1 MPASDRRI
9 SCARQ
14 QPASLEAAE
23 PADRLSPD
31 QDVVDRP
38 PPRSDQ
44 HPSEASS
51 ARFPRR
57 FDGLAS
63 PVSLLVLG
71 CVAVAAVSA
80 AVLPTVPSYDPWSWI
95 VWGREVSDPHLSF
108 VVSGGPSWKPLPF
121 IFTSV
126 WGLFGGAAPTLWVIT
141 ARTGGL
147 LGLVAAWRLAGRLV
161 GRGRPGAFAGL
172 LAMIGVLL
180 TQDWFYYWFRGT
192 SEVVLIGASLW
203 AIDRL
208 LDGHKTQAFLLAV
221 AAGLIRPEWWPFIG
235 LYALW
240 LWFRVPEFK
249 RWPMRLL
256 ILAGLFSLPF
266 FWFVPPWVGSGDP
279 FLAANHAAQYN
290 GHLGPDRLRAVIGRG
305 IDLQVLPALIAAI
318 AAMAI
323 GWWRER
329 DRLQLAIG
337 VGIAAWWV
345 VVIAMTLDG
354 YPGLERFFLP
364 AAALICVLGGV
375 GITQMSLLAGGALAR
390 HRSAVAVGVA
400 VVLVIACI
408 PFTTTRFA
416 DARAAEPAASRAV
429 SILDQLSRAVAAV
442 GGHRGVYPCKSSFAA
457 VNHGVQ
463 TALAWKL
470 HVTLERVGTSMR
482 APGVDFIGPRNA
494 TDGSPARVDPRLTR
508 IATLARVGVWRV
520 VQLSDPRLPP
530 SACIGH

>member
-1 MPASDRRI
+1 MPASDRRTF
-9 SCARQ
+9 SARH
-14 QPASLEAAE
+14 QPASPGSH
-23 PADRLSPD
+23 PAGDLGAD
-31 QDVVDRP
+31 QGGVEP
-38 PPRSDQ
+38 PP
-44 HPSEASS
+44 S
-51 ARFPRR
+51 ARSGQAPTQ
-57 FDGLAS
+57 GSSPLA
-63 PVSLLVLG
+63 PGRLNRPAAPPALLVLG
-71 CVAVAAVSA
+71 CIALAVLSA
-80 AVLPTVPSYDPWSWI
+80 AVLPTVPSYDPWSWV

-108 VVSGGPSWKPLPF
+108 LVTGGPSWKPLPF

-126 WGLFGGAAPTLWVIT
+126 WGLFGGGAPTLWVIT
-141 ARTGGL
+141 ARAGGL
-147 LGLVAAWRLAGRLV
+147 LGLVAAWRLANRLV
-161 GRGRPGAFAGL
+161 GYGRPGAFAGL
-172 LAMIGVLL
+172 LAVIGVAL
-180 TQDWFYYWFRGT
+180 TQDWMYYWFRGT
-192 SEVVLIGASLW
+192 SEVGLIAASLW

-240 LWFRVPEFK
+240 LWFREPEFK

-256 ILAGLFSLPF
+256 ILAGLAALPF

-279 FLAANHAAQYN
+279 FLAATHAADYN
-290 GHLGPDRLRAVIGRG
+290 GHLGSDPLRTVIGRG

-318 AAMAI
+318 AAVAI

-329 DRLQLAIG
+329 DRLLVAIG

-375 GITQMSLLAGGALAR
+375 GITRISLLAG
-390 HRSAVAVGVA
+390 SAFKQHTAAVSVGVA
-400 VVLVIACI
+400 VVLVVVCI
-408 PFTTTRFA
+408 PFTTTRYT
-416 DARAAEPAASRAV
+416 DARAAEPAAARAV

-442 GGHRGVYPCKSSFAA
+442 GGHRAVFPCRSSFAA

-482 APGVDFIGPRNA
+482 APGVDFIGPRDA
-494 TDGSPARVDPRLTR
+494 TDGASARVDPRLTR
-508 IATLARVGVWRV
+508 MRTLAQVGVWRV
-520 VQLSDPRLPP
+520 VQLTDPRLPLSP
-530 SACIGH
+530 CVGR